1 MMTNDKKREYIKQW
15 YSLLLKYKNETDVS
29 SATVKIQN
37 EFIRDLA
44 YKQPQKVYRYC
55 ACSKNKINNFK
66 NGKEWFSSAKHFND
80 LIDFTMNLDLEKQQ
94 EELKKDKYAVGREIA
109 RKLAKIYKQ
118 DPSKITM
125 DMVRKCTDLY
135 NDDLKKF
142 IIDNTSFRDLNN
154 EEIIKLNNDANDLL
168 KESSDVINF
177 AGETYI
183 NLNEMNVEKVSCLC
197 LTDSPNNNKMWHEY
211 AKEETGFCIEYSIP
225 ISEDNIQYRMFM
237 FPMLYG
243 TRESISLKDFIIEG
257 IESEALKQKGIPEN
271 HRFDKQIQCLFT
283 KDISWSTENE
293 WRIIS
298 TIFGEQNFSFATAI
312 YLGARINPHNA
323 KILTNIAMA
332 KNISVYRRQLNA
344 TKSSIIVEKIN

>member
-1 MMTNDKKREYIKQW
+1 MTNEEKRKYIIQW
-15 YSLLLKYKNETDVS
+15 YSLLLKYKNESDIS
-29 SATVKIQN
+29 IATKLFQN
-37 EFIRDLA
+37 EFVRNLA
-44 YKQPQKVYRYC
+44 SFQPQKIYRYC
-55 ACSKNKINNFK
+55 ACSKNKIASFK
-66 NGKEWFSSAKHFND
+66 NDKEWFSSPKQFND
-80 LIDFTMNLDLEKQQ
+80 MIDFTINLDLERQQ
-94 EELKKDKYAVGREIA
+94 EELKRDKYATGREIA
-109 RKLAKIYKQ
+109 KLLAIIHKQ

-125 DMVRKCTDLY
+125 AVVRKCTELY
-135 NDDLKKF
+135 DEDSQKF
-142 IIDNTSFRDLNN
+142 IIENTHFKNLNN
-154 EEIIKLNNDANDLL
+154 EEIKKLNVDSNNIL
-168 KESSDVINF
+168 KKS
-177 AGETYI
+177 GETIDIIGDTYI
-183 NLNEMNVEKVSCLC
+183 NLNEMTQDNASCLC
-197 LTDSPNNNKMWHEY
+197 LTESPDNHKMWHEY

-225 ISEDNIQYRMFM
+225 INEDNIQYRMFM

-332 KNISVYRRQLNA
+332 KNISIYRRQLNA